1 MSSDNLFFDFEYEV
15 RTNPF
20 YFDKVNKAL
29 TNLDKAYKYTLKH
42 NAGYNEHREALVDY
56 LRVSKFNIT
65 PLLGFYFPKYP
76 LGTPFSLQDFPF
88 AHAYYNL
95 NIGPGCFT
103 ILRGSRQISKSLNFN
118 NLCKFRNKKTG
129 EIIEMTIGDFYNLHN
144 KHKFVEDTQG
154 T

>member
-1 MSSDNLFFDFEYEV
+1 MSDLFFDFEYEV

-20 YFDKVNKAL
+20 YYDKVNNAL
-29 TNLDKAYKYTLKH
+29 TNLDNAYKFTLKH
-42 NAGYNEHREALVDY
+42 NSGYNEHREALVDY

-103 ILRGSRQISKSLNFN
+103 ILRGSRQISKSLNIN

-129 EIIEMTIGDFYNLHN
+129 EIVEMTIGEFYNLHN
-144 KHKFVEDTQG
+144 KHKHNEAP
-154 T
+154 